1 MSLALRAAAPLR
13 SLTPC
18 RRLHTTHSLFN
29 SSKASSDPFSIP
41 PAPPTGQ
48 TVDLAFEHHAPPPS
62 SSSTAST
69 SCKSLVI
76 AHGLFGSKQNW
87 RSLSRSLASKLNLP
101 VYAVDL
107 RNHGTSP
114 HIDSGMSYKD
124 MAADLLR
131 FIRSQNL
138 SKVALVGHSM
148 GGKAVMATAL
158 DESLKEGELESMVS
172 VDMSPARGALSEQF
186 EKYMEAMIDIN
197 KKGCNDRK
205 HADEMLKETESD
217 PSIRSFLLTNLHRPS
232 NSPDKPWSFR
242 VPVETIKE
250 HLPQIGD
257 FPYDV
262 DGGRKWE
269 GRTLFV
275 KGSKSKYLNRKN
287 IPIANTYFPNA
298 QHVTLDA
305 GHWVQAE
312 RPREFTDVLI
322 RFLQGEQVGGGEMA
336 SL

>member
-13 SLTPC
+13 ILTPC
-18 RRLHTTHSLFN
+18 RRLHTTSSLFS

-62 SSSTAST
+62 SSSTTST

-205 HADEMLKETESD
+205 HADEMLKETESV
-217 PSIRSFLLTNLHRPS
+217 SR
-232 NSPDKPWSFR
+232 R
-242 VPVETIKE
+242 VPSRHWDLKLNPSPRIRTPRSAPFS
-250 HLPQIGD
+250 LPICIIPPTRPTSHGLSECRSKRSRSTCRRLATSLTMSREE
-257 FPYDV
+257 
-262 DGGRKWE
+262 GSGRE
-269 GRTLFV
+269 GPSLSRGRRASTSIVRTYPL
-275 KGSKSKYLNRKN
+275 
-287 IPIANTYFPNA
+287 PT
-298 QHVTLDA
+298 
-305 GHWVQAE
+305 
-312 RPREFTDVLI
+312 
-322 RFLQGEQVGGGEMA
+322 
-336 SL
+336 